1 MRFSLFL
8 IIFFNTLF
16 ASNLLDLFNQKKFKY
31 ICMHRWEYINLYEKK
46 NEKLLSLVGYS
57 CLKIN
62 YLTPAL
68 DLSKVLRYTKA
79 GRVNAMYINELFMI
93 KLLLIR
99 YLEDNYDISVI
110 KLPFIDDNILAKVFY
125 LIQKQKPKI
134 KNGIVE
140 IKDSNKIYKVLFN
153 KKTNDIIIKIF
164 KDDILEKK
172 VRFW

>member
-31 ICMHRWEYINLYEKK
+31 ICMHRWKYINLYEKK

-140 IKDSNKIYKVLFN
+140 IKDSNKIYKVLFD
-153 KKTNDIIIKIF
+153 KKTNELIIETF
-164 KDDILEKK
+164 NNDILEKK